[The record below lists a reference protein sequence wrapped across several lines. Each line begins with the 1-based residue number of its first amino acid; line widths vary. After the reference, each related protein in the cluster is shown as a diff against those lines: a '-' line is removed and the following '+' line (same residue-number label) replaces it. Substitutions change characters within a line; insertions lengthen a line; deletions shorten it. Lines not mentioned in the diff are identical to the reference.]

1 MRPIYLFFLLCCLTA
16 CTYTAKI
23 TDGATAVDRKQYDVA
38 VPMLQREY
46 KKAKTRKAKGEIA
59 LNLGKALVETS
70 DDEAAIDWYQKAY
83 DNNAGPD
90 ALREKAAALK
100 RLQRYDEAI
109 QVYTDAGFE
118 IGSKYE
124 FRKDISGAEMA
135 QKWLEEEAAGKE
147 REFTVSSA
155 GFNSRQADYA
165 PVAFEERLIFTS
177 DRASATGDGTFNW
190 TGRGFTDL
198 FVTDLEGG
206 TSVDAFDDRLNTAD
220 HEGTPT
226 FSADGTEMI
235 FTRCSS
241 PGARQDAYCGLYR
254 SERVGTG
261 WGPATLL
268 PFVKPGANYMH
279 PALSADGK
287 RLFFSALLED
297 GWGGY
302 DIYLS
307 NRESDGTWGDP
318 ILMNRAINTQ
328 GNEQFPSLDAD
339 TLYFSS
345 DGLEGMGGL
354 DIFKTWPTNNGRYAA
369 PKNLRM
375 PVNSGA
381 DDFAFSIVRRQGSGL
396 DQTTTGYFS
405 SSRPGGEGS
414 DDIYVYTKKVLP
426 PPPPDPTPIV
436 YKNVLDVTVVEKIYE
451 DPADNRSRIL
461 GVKPVANAAIIASVG
476 DQSRTVN
483 TDDEGRL
490 SLVLV
495 DDQNYQFRAEREE
508 YLADEGSFSSRN
520 LPKDPDAP
528 EQRYE
533 LELEL
538 EKIFRNQE
546 IVLKNIYYDFDKS
559 FIRADAQPTLN
570 NLTALLERN
579 PGIRIELGSHTDC
592 VGKPGY
598 NQQLSQSRAQAA
610 VDYLV
615 QQGVDPSRLEAKG
628 YGEESPIA
636 TCICERCTDEQRQEN
651 RRTTFRILE

>member
-1 MRPIYLFFLLCCLTA
+1 MRLTSILLLLCCLTA

-38 VPMLQREY
+38 VSMLQREY

-70 DDEAAIDWYQKAY
+70 DDEAAIGWYQKAY
-83 DNNAGPD
+83 DNNAGPE

-100 RLQRYDEAI
+100 RLERYEEAI

-124 FRKDISGAEMA
+124 FRKDISGAEIA
-135 QKWLEEEAAGKE
+135 QKWQEEAAAGKE
-147 REFTVSSA
+147 RAFTVSPA
-155 GFNSRQADYA
+155 DFNSRQADYA
-165 PVAFEERLIFTS
+165 PVAFEERLVFTS
-177 DRASATGDGTFNW
+177 DRSAAAGDETFNW

-198 FVTDLEGG
+198 FTTDLEGG
-206 TSVDAFDDRLNTAD
+206 TSVEAFDDRLNTTD

-226 FSADGTEMI
+226 FSADGKEMI
-235 FTRCSS
+235 FTRCTA
-241 PGARQDAYCGLYR
+241 PGQRQDAYCGLYR
-254 SERVGTG
+254 AERAGKG
-261 WGPATLL
+261 WGAPTLL
-268 PFVKPGANYMH
+268 SFVKPGANYMH
-279 PALSADGK
+279 PALSANGQ

-302 DIYLS
+302 DIYVAD
-307 NRESDGTWGDP
+307 RQEDGTWGDP

-328 GNEQFPSLDAD
+328 GNEQFPSIDAD

-354 DIFKTWPTNNGRYAA
+354 DIFRTWPTNNGRYAA
-369 PKNLRM
+369 PKNLKM

-381 DDFAFSIVRRQGSGL
+381 DDFAFSVVRRQGSGL

-405 SSRPGGEGS
+405 SSRPGGAGS
-414 DDIYVYTKKVLP
+414 DDIYVYTQKVLP
-426 PPPPDPTPIV
+426 PPPIDPTPIE

-451 DPADNRSRIL
+451 DPSNNRSRIL
-461 GVKPVANAAIIASVG
+461 GVKPVANATIIASIG

-508 YLADEGSFSSRN
+508 YLADEGIFSSRN

-559 FIRADAQPTLN
+559 FIRKDAQPTLN

-579 PGIRIELGSHTDC
+579 PSIRIELGSHTDC
-592 VGKPGY
+592 VGKPSY
-598 NQQLSQSRAQAA
+598 NQQLSQARAQAA
-610 VDYLV
+610 VNYLV
-615 QQGVDPSRLEAKG
+615 EQGVDAARLEAKG